1 MINKSIRSL
10 WCCGWCN
17 QRFELNRKFY
27 SRLGTHEQ
35 SEITPGKAIA
45 GMIFNGLGF
54 VDRPLYLTP
63 QFFENKLLE
72 ILFRPDV
79 KAEYFNSSKLVR
91 TLDKTH
97 FYGYE
102 ALFND
107 LAESACRQEKV
118 DCTCGCERAF
128 YFAR

>member
-1 MINKSIRSL
+1 MAGVIKDLKLID
-10 WCCGWCN
+10 
-17 QRFELNRKFY
+17 KID

-35 SEITPGKAIA
+35 SKITPGEAIA
-45 GMIFNGLGF
+45 GMILNGLGF
-54 VDRPLYLTP
+54 VDIPLYLTP
-63 QFFENKLLE
+63 NFFENKPLE
-72 ILFRPDV
+72 ILFRPGV
-79 KAEYFNSSKLVR
+79 KAEYFNSSKLGC

-97 FYGYE
+97 SYGCE

-118 DCTCGCERAF
+118 DCTCGCEERAF